1 MFLWFVKELLQLE
14 NLCKELYETTHA
26 NIRSEAE
33 KALVAFANSPD
44 CLAKCQLLLERGS
57 VSIMCSLGENLGS
70 FSSRAKSST
79 SGCRKI

>member
-1 MFLWFVKELLQLE
+1 MWYGFVKQEMLQLE
-14 NLCKELYETTHA
+14 TLCKELYETTDG

-57 VSIMCSLGENLGS
+57 VSLEAEIFFIVSILI
-70 FSSRAKSST
+70 FWI
-79 SGCRKI
+79 RKPS